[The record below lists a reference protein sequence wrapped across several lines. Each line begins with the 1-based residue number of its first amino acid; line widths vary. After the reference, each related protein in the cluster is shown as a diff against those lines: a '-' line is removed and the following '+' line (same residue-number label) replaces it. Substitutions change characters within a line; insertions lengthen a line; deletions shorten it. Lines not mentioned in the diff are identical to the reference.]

1 MFKILYSYIIILKKE
16 INMRDEEL
24 SLRFAK
30 IFAVAS
36 FIIERGERGC
46 TIYEIMNMLG
56 ANNRSSAFNVLKTL
70 DEMDFAYY
78 TEKSSDGSR
87 KILYKIMPD
96 AAARWKNR
104 IVSEVLSEDDIRFLN
119 FVLEAV
125 SSTSPLMEMCG
136 SDFISRLRMVINPK
150 AKTEINPRFSEFGS
164 FFKLSPE
171 YFKTLLLLLE
181 ASEKRVK
188 CHVVYESR
196 NSECEV
202 EYDIYPLKVIVQDG
216 AVYAEVLN
224 NYGQRQLLVL
234 SRIIRLIKLKKEDYP
249 EPEQGKGFED
259 PFPFYQTED
268 PFIAEVLIDEYQG
281 WYEIQKAWPKSVT
294 FRQQEDGSYLFTLK
308 TASPYGLQKWLMS
321 MSSSA
326 TLLKPEN
333 MREQVRE
340 ELESLIQRYKK

>member
-1 MFKILYSYIIILKKE
+1 MKE
-16 INMRDEEL
+16 EKVW
-24 SLRFAK
+24 SRFAK

-36 FIIERGERGC
+36 LITEREERGC

-56 ANNRSSAFNVLKTL
+56 VNNRSSAFNVLETL
-70 DEMDFAYY
+70 DEMGFAYY
-78 TEKSSDGSR
+78 TEKSRDGSR
-87 KILYKIMPD
+87 KMLYKIEPD
-96 AAARWKNR
+96 VAAKWKNS
-104 IVSEVLSEDDIRFLN
+104 IVSGVLSEDDIRFLN

-150 AKTEINPRFSEFGS
+150 AKAEINPRFSEFGS

-181 ASEKRVK
+181 AAERKIK

-224 NYGQRQLLVL
+224 NYGQRQLLAI
-234 SRIIRLIKLKKEDYP
+234 SRIIRLIKLKKEKYP
-249 EPEQGKGFED
+249 ELEHENDFED
-259 PFPFYQTED
+259 PFPFYRTED

-294 FRQQEDGSYLFTLK
+294 FRQQEDGNYLFTLK
-308 TASPYGLQKWLMS
+308 TASSYGLMKWVLS
-321 MSSSA
+321 MGQYA
-326 TLLKPEN
+326 VVLKPEN
-333 MREQVRE
+333 VRNNMVE
-340 ELESLIQRYKK
+340 EIRSMMGKYK

>member
-1 MFKILYSYIIILKKE
+1 MEEEKK
-16 INMRDEEL
+16 L
-24 SLRFAK
+24 WSRFAK
-30 IFAVAS
+30 VFAVAS

-46 TIYEIMNMLG
+46 TIYEIMDLLG
-56 ANNRSSAFNVLKTL
+56 VNNRSSAFNVLDIL
-70 DEMDFAYY
+70 EEMRFAYH

-87 KILYKIMPD
+87 KMLYKIEPD

-104 IVSEVLSEDDIRFLN
+104 IVSEVLSDDDIRFLN

-136 SDFISRLRMVINPK
+136 SDFISRLRMVINPTT
-150 AKTEINPRFSEFGS
+150 KTEINPRFSEFGS

-196 NSECEV
+196 NSESEV
-202 EYDIYPLKVIVQDG
+202 EYDIYPLKVMVQDG

-224 NYGQRQLLVL
+224 NYGQRQLLAL
-234 SRIIRLIKLKKEDYP
+234 SRIVRLIKLRKEKYP
-249 EPEQGKGFED
+249 EAEQGNDFDD

-268 PFIAEVLIDEYQG
+268 PFIAEVIVDEYQG
-281 WYEIQKAWPKSVT
+281 WYEIQKAWPESVT

-308 TASPYGLQKWLMS
+308 TASSYGLLKWLMS
-321 MSSSA
+321 MGSSA
-326 TLLKPEN
+326 TILKPES
-333 MREQVRE
+333 MKTQVKE
-340 ELESLIQRYKK
+340 ELTTMLEKY

>member
-1 MFKILYSYIIILKKE
+1 MKE
-16 INMRDEEL
+16 EKVW
-24 SLRFAK
+24 SRFAK

-36 FIIERGERGC
+36 LITEREERGC

-56 ANNRSSAFNVLKTL
+56 VNNRSSAFNVLETL
-70 DEMDFAYY
+70 DEMGFAYY
-78 TEKSSDGSR
+78 TEKSRDGSR
-87 KILYKIMPD
+87 KMLYKIEPD
-96 AAARWKNR
+96 VAAKWKNS
-104 IVSEVLSEDDIRFLN
+104 IVSGVLSEDDIRFLN

-136 SDFISRLRMVINPK
+136 SAFISRLRMVINPN
-150 AKTEINPRFSEFGS
+150 AKTEINPLLSKFGP

-181 ASEKRVK
+181 VSKKRIK

-196 NSECEV
+196 NSESDV

-224 NYGQRQLLVL
+224 NYGQRQLLAL
-234 SRIIRLIKLKKEDYP
+234 SRIIRLTKLRKEKYP
-249 EPEQGKGFED
+249 VPEQGNDFED
-259 PFPFYQTED
+259 PFPFYRTED
-268 PFIAEVLIDEYQG
+268 PFIAEVIVDEYQG
-281 WYEIQKAWPKSVT
+281 WYEIQKAWPESVT

-321 MSSSA
+321 MGSSA
-326 TLLKPEN
+326 ALIKPEG
-333 MREQVRE
+333 MREQVKE
-340 ELESLIQRYKK
+340 ELDSLLSKYK